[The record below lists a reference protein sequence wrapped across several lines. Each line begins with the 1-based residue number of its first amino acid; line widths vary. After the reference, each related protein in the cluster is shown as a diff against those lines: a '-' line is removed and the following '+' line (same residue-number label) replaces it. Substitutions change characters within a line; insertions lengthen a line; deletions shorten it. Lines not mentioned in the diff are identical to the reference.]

1 MHGGLLQQVLAAGA
15 LLQYLM
21 HGGLLLQVLA
31 IDGCDVVV
39 LQFVLRSLQELCV
52 LVQHSCVLALQR
64 ERLLQTRLTV
74 RALDRNARRF
84 ESTCTCTRTCMYM

>member
-1 MHGGLLQQVLAAGA
+1 
-15 LLQYLM
+15 M

-52 LVQHSCVLALQR
+52 LVEHSCVLTLQR
-64 ERLLQTRLTV
+64 ERFLQTRLTV

-84 ESTCTCTRTCMYM
+84 ESTCMYCTCNTSHVVGML